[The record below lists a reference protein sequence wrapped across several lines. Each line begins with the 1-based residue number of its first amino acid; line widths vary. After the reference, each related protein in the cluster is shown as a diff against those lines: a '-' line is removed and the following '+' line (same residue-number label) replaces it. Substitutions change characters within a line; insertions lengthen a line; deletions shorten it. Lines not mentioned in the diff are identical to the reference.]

1 MTILL
6 PLLKYTFPN
15 SNSLIKYNMYS
26 YCSRISHYKFYH
38 HHHLQVF
45 LNRTCIH
52 WLPICTWI
60 NQSAFH
66 KMCNNGF
73 TNPSSIERS
82 QALTR
87 YEAFRAKYIPTPF
100 LSQNSQHCPVPFK
113 ADKNYKPDN
122 KSFLVKLI

>member
-1 MTILL
+1 
-6 PLLKYTFPN
+6 
-15 SNSLIKYNMYS
+15 MYS

-38 HHHLQVF
+38 HHHHLQVV

-52 WLPICTWI
+52 WLTICTWI

-82 QALTR
+82 QAPTR
-87 YEAFRAKYIPTPF
+87 YEAFRAKHIPTPF
-100 LSQNSQHCPVPFK
+100 LSQKSQHCPVPFK
-113 ADKNYKPDN
+113 ANKNYKPDN
-122 KSFLVKLI
+122 KSFLVTII